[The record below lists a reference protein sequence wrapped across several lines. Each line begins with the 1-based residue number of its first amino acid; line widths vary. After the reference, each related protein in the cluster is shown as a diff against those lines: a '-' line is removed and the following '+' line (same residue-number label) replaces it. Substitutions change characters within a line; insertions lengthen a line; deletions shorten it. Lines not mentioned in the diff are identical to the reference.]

1 MMARST
7 LLALLAAALAPTSAH
22 AQAAVQPAPSVSAMP
37 AAQLANPRASITG
50 LQFLYGSGEAAAI
63 SRQTYAALEGYA
75 LAQAAHR
82 PVSSVVLADGA
93 TLGAPSYAPC
103 GDKPL
108 AAVFDIDETVILNT
122 GLMHSRAL
130 GPGAPRDTA
139 VLPVPGAVEAIRALK
154 AAGVTAIY
162 NTNRTT
168 DMTDG
173 VIATLTSVGLDAPV
187 HGDTLFL
194 NGDDALRGNKDGRR
208 ARIAAKWCVI
218 AMAGDQLGDFS
229 ELFNAK
235 DLSVAERRRAT
246 LEGPTSTNWGRGWFA
261 LPNSAY
267 GTALEGG
274 LDEIFP
280 GSNKTKD
287 ER

>member
-1 MMARST
+1 MRARASFVALTIALMAP
-7 LLALLAAALAPTSAH
+7 AGALAQSAAQPT
-22 AQAAVQPAPSVSAMP
+22 PSVSAMP
-37 AAQLANPRASITG
+37 AGAPAPASLAG
-50 LQFLYGSGEAAAI
+50 LQFLYGSGEAAAL

-75 LAQAAHR
+75 LARATHR
-82 PVSSVVLADGA
+82 SADSVIHADGA
-93 TLGAPSYAPC
+93 TLAAPAEVPC

-130 GPGAPRDTA
+130 GPAGPRDAT

-173 VIATLTSVGLDAPV
+173 VVATLVSVGLDAPV
-187 HGDTLFL
+187 HGETLFL

-208 ARIAAKWCVI
+208 ATIAAKWCVI

-229 ELFNAK
+229 ELFNARA
-235 DLSVAERRRAT
+235 LSVAERRRTT
-246 LEGPTSTNWGRGWFA
+246 LEGPTSANWGRGWFM
-261 LPNSAY
+261 LPNTAY
-267 GTALEGG
+267 GTALAG
-274 LDEIFP
+274 DFDDIFP
-280 GSNKTKD
+280 ADTTKD

>member
-1 MMARST
+1 MNGRTA
-7 LLALLAAALAPTSAH
+7 LLALALAALPTGALPTGALAQSA
-22 AQAAVQPAPSVSAMP
+22 AQPAPSPMP
-37 AAQLANPRASITG
+37 AAAPAQASLAG
-50 LQFLYGSGEAAAI
+50 LQFLYGSGEAAAL

-82 PVSSVVLADGA
+82 PSHSVILAEGA
-93 TLGAPSYAPC
+93 TLAAPAYVPC

-108 AAVFDIDETVILNT
+108 AAVFDIDETVILHT

-130 GPGAPRDTA
+130 GPGAPRDTT
-139 VLPVPGAVEAIRALK
+139 VLPVPGAVEALRALK

-168 DMTDG
+168 DMTDD
-173 VIATLTSVGLDAPV
+173 VVAMLVSVGLDAPV
-187 HGDTLFL
+187 HGETLFL

-208 ARIAAKWCVI
+208 ARIAAKWCVV

-229 ELFNAK
+229 ELFNSKA
-235 DLSVAERRRAT
+235 LSVPERRRAT

-267 GTALEGG
+267 GTALAGS
-274 LDEIFP
+274 LDDIFP
-280 GSNKTKD
+280 TPTQ
-287 ER
+287 

>member
-1 MMARST
+1 VIPRF
-7 LLALLAAALAPTSAH
+7 AALATAASAALAASAAF
-22 AQAAVQPAPSVSAMP
+22 AQATPMP
-37 AAQLANPRASITG
+37 AAGTAGPPPASLPG
-50 LQFLYGSGEAAAI
+50 LQFLYGSGEAAAL
-63 SRQTYAALEGYA
+63 SRQTYAALEGDA
-75 LAQAAHR
+75 LARAAHH
-82 PVSSVVLADGA
+82 PADSVILAEGA
-93 TLGAPSYAPC
+93 TLAASAYVPC

-130 GPGAPRDTA
+130 GPGAPRDET

-173 VIATLTSVGLDAPV
+173 VVATLVSVGLDAPV
-187 HGDTLFL
+187 HGETLFL

-208 ARIAAKWCVI
+208 ATIAAKWCVV

-229 ELFNAK
+229 ELFNARA
-235 DLSVAERRRAT
+235 LSVAERRRTT
-246 LEGPTSTNWGRGWFA
+246 LEGPTSANWGRGWFM
-261 LPNSAY
+261 LPNTAY
-267 GTALEGG
+267 GTALAG
-274 LDEIFP
+274 DFDDIFP
-280 GSNKTKD
+280 ADTTKD

>member
-1 MMARST
+1 MSGR
-7 LLALLAAALAPTSAH
+7 AALAAVALATLPAGAL
-22 AQAAVQPAPSVSAMP
+22 AQSPAQPAPSP
-37 AAQLANPRASITG
+37 APATAPAPASLAG
-50 LQFLYGSGEAAAI
+50 LQFLYGSGEAAAL

-82 PVSSVVLADGA
+82 PADSVILAEGA
-93 TLGAPSYAPC
+93 TLAAPAYVPC
-103 GDKPL
+103 SDKPL

-130 GPGAPRDTA
+130 GPGAPRDAA
-139 VLPVPGAVEAIRALK
+139 VRPVPGAVEAIRALK

-173 VIATLTSVGLDAPV
+173 VVAALVSVGLDAPV
-187 HGDTLFL
+187 HGETLFL

-208 ARIAAKWCVI
+208 ATIAAKWCVV

-229 ELFNAK
+229 ELFNAR
-235 DLSVAERRRAT
+235 DFSVAERRRVT
-246 LEGPTSTNWGRGWFA
+246 LEGPTSANWGRGWFA

-267 GTALEGG
+267 GTALEGTV
-274 LDEIFP
+274 DEIFP
-280 GSNKTKD
+280 AQTTKD

>member
-1 MMARST
+1 MTART
-7 LLALLAAALAPTSAH
+7 LILGAAAALLLPSGAFAQSAPRPTPMPT
-22 AQAAVQPAPSVSAMP
+22 AQTAAPAPAS
-37 AAQLANPRASITG
+37 LAG
-50 LQFLYGSGEAAAI
+50 LQFLYGSGEAAAL
-63 SRQTYAALEGYA
+63 SRQTYAALEGYV

-82 PVSSVVLADGA
+82 PTDSVVLASDA
-93 TLGAPSYAPC
+93 TLAEPAYVPC

-130 GPGAPRDTA
+130 GPGAPRDAT

-173 VIATLTSVGLDAPV
+173 VVATLVSVGLDAPV
-187 HGDTLFL
+187 HGETLFL

-208 ARIAAKWCVI
+208 ATIAAKWCVV

-235 DLSVAERRRAT
+235 TLSVAERRRAT
-246 LEGPTSTNWGRGWFA
+246 LAGPTSVNWGRGWFA

-267 GTALEGG
+267 GTAMEGT
-274 LDEIFP
+274 LADIFP
-280 GSNKTKD
+280 AADKSED
-287 ER
+287 QR

>member
-1 MMARST
+1 MTARV
-7 LLALLAAALAPTSAH
+7 LASGVAAALLLASGALAQTAPRST
-22 AQAAVQPAPSVSAMP
+22 PMP
-37 AAQLANPRASITG
+37 AAQTVAPAPASLAG
-50 LQFLYGSGEAAAI
+50 LQFLYGSGEAAAL

-75 LAQAAHR
+75 LAQAARR
-82 PVSSVVLADGA
+82 PADSVILADGA
-93 TLGAPSYAPC
+93 TLAAPAYVPC
-103 GDKPL
+103 GDKPF

-122 GLMHSRAL
+122 GLMHSRAA
-130 GPGAPRDTA
+130 GPGAPRDAT

-154 AAGVTAIY
+154 AAGITAIY

-168 DMTDG
+168 DMSDG
-173 VIATLTSVGLDAPV
+173 VIAALVSVGLDAPV
-187 HGDTLFL
+187 HGETLFL

-208 ARIAAKWCVI
+208 ATIAAKWCVV

-246 LEGPTSTNWGRGWFA
+246 LQGAIAARWGRGWFA

-267 GTALEGG
+267 GTALEGT

-280 GSNKTKD
+280 AADTTKD
-287 ER
+287 QR

>member
-1 MMARST
+1 VNVRVRFVALAIV
-7 LLALLAAALAPTSAH
+7 LLAPAGAFAQSAA
-22 AQAAVQPAPSVSAMP
+22 QPAPSVSAMP
-37 AAQLANPRASITG
+37 AGAPAPASLAG
-50 LQFLYGSGEAAAI
+50 LQFLYGSGEAAAL

-82 PVSSVVLADGA
+82 PAESVILAGGA
-93 TLGAPSYAPC
+93 TLAAPAYVPC

-130 GPGAPRDTA
+130 GPAAPRDA
-139 VLPVPGAVEAIRALK
+139 RVLPVPGAVETIRALK
-154 AAGVTAIY
+154 AAGITAIY

-168 DMTDG
+168 DMSDG
-173 VIATLTSVGLDAPV
+173 VVATLLSVGLDAPV
-187 HGDTLFL
+187 HGETLFL

-208 ARIAAKWCVI
+208 ATIAAKWCVV

-229 ELFNAK
+229 EQFNAK
-235 DLSVAERRRAT
+235 ALSAAERRRAT
-246 LEGPTSTNWGRGWFA
+246 LEGATSLNWGRGWFM

-267 GTALEGG
+267 GSALAGT
-274 LDEIFP
+274 LDDIFP
-280 GSNKTKD
+280 ADITKD